1 VEILTDDVLASIL
14 IRLPTLADFGRA
26 ACACPAFH
34 RVIADPAFLRR
45 VRALH
50 PAPLLGFLTF
60 TGGFRPA
67 RPPYPSV
74 PASRAVAHA
83 ADFSYS
89 FLPTP
94 GEWVVRDARDG
105 RVLLDRTG
113 GGDGTFARLAV
124 CDPLFRRYVVLPPIS
139 EDLSAAVKQPHL
151 LDLRRKFE
159 VFLVPSNQEAAAA
172 QASFRVV
179 WMAQCPTKAIRN
191 SPS

>member
-1 VEILTDDVLASIL
+1 
-14 IRLPTLADFGRA
+14 
-26 ACACPAFH
+26 
-34 RVIADPAFLRR
+34 